1 MTLEEVKN
9 YYTMAE
15 IVERYGFRPNRAG
28 AIHCPFHQGDK
39 GASMKIYKKDYHCFG
54 CGAHGDQI
62 DFVAR
67 MDGLS
72 FREAFISLGG
82 TYDDHDREEVREKIK
97 RAEQARAEKKRREE
111 HLRRNIRIV
120 SNYITAL
127 RNGIEYFQPL
137 SDEWCF
143 CQNELPYQLYLYDVL
158 AAKMGRR

>member
-62 DFVAR
+62 DFVAH

-82 TYDDHDREEVREKIK
+82 TYDDQDREEVREKIK
-97 RAEQARAEKKRREE
+97 RAEQARVEKKRREE
-111 HLRRNIRIV
+111 HLQRNIRIV

-127 RNGIEYFQPL
+127 RNGIEYFRPL

-143 CQNELPYQLYLYDVL
+143 CQNELSYQLYLYDVL
-158 AAKMGRR
+158 TAKMGRR

>member
-1 MTLEEVKN
+1 MTLKEVKN

-28 AIHCPFHQGDK
+28 VIHCPFHQGDK

-62 DFVAR
+62 DFVAH

-82 TYDDHDREEVREKIK
+82 TYDDQDREEVREKIK
-97 RAEQARAEKKRREE
+97 RAEQARVEKKRREE
-111 HLRRNIRIV
+111 HLWRNIRIV

-127 RNGIEYFQPL
+127 RNGIERFSPL

-143 CQNELPYQLYLYDVL
+143 CQNELPYQLYLHDILTKKV
-158 AAKMGRR
+158 GRR

>member
-9 YYTMAE
+9 CYTMTE

-28 AIHCPFHQGDK
+28 VIHCPFHQGDK
-39 GASMKIYKKDYHCFG
+39 GASLKLYERDYHCFG

-82 TYDDHDREEVREKIK
+82 TYEDQNREEVREKIK
-97 RAEQARAEKKRREE
+97 RAEKARAEKKRREE
-111 HLRRNIRIV
+111 DLQRNIRNV

-127 RNGIEYFQPL
+127 RNGIEHFPPL

-143 CQNELPYQLYLYDVL
+143 CKNELPYQLYLYDIL

>member
-82 TYDDHDREEVREKIK
+82 TYDDQDREEVREKIK
-97 RAEQARAEKKRREE
+97 
-111 HLRRNIRIV
+111 
-120 SNYITAL
+120 
-127 RNGIEYFQPL
+127 
-137 SDEWCF
+137 
-143 CQNELPYQLYLYDVL
+143 
-158 AAKMGRR
+158 

>member
-1 MTLEEVKN
+1 MTLEEVKS

-15 IVERYGFRPNRAG
+15 IVERYGFQLNHAG

-39 GASMKIYKKDYHCFG
+39 GASMKIYERDYHCFG

-62 DFVAR
+62 DFVAH

-82 TYDDHDREEVREKIK
+82 TYEDQDAEEVREKI
-97 RAEQARAEKKRREE
+97 RQAEQVRVKKKCWEE
-111 HLRRNIRIV
+111 RLQRNIRIN
-120 SNYITAL
+120 SRYITAL
-127 RNGIEYFQPL
+127 RNGIEHFSPL

-143 CQNELPYQLYLYDVL
+143 CQNELPYQLYLHSIL
-158 AAKMGRR
+158 TEKMGRR